1 MRRYIYSVMTLPLYP
16 FERIAK
22 KAGARRVSR
31 EAAEEL
37 RDAVE
42 EFGMDIAEKAVKI
55 SKHAN
60 RRTVMKGDVLFV
72 ARKLE

>member
-1 MRRYIYSVMTLPLYP
+1 MALPLYP

-22 KAGARRVSR
+22 KAGARRVSK

-37 RDAVE
+37 RDIVE
-42 EFGMDIAEKAVKI
+42 EYGLEMAEKAVKI
-55 SKHAN
+55 TKHAN
-60 RRTVMKGDVLFV
+60 RRTVMKQDVLFV

>member
-1 MRRYIYSVMTLPLYP
+1 MTLPLYP

-22 KAGARRVSR
+22 KAGARRISK
-31 EAAEEL
+31 EAVEEL

-42 EFGMDIAEKAVKI
+42 EFGLEIAEKAVKI

-60 RRTVMKGDVLFV
+60 RRTVMKNDVLFV
-72 ARKLE
+72 VRKLE